1 MAGQSVNFAL
11 GMTSSNGSYALSGQT
26 ALFPIGMVAVY
37 GSYSLSGQVIT
48 FLAPFAGTPI
58 LLHAYFFDATLR
70 APQLSKR
77 SVALVFGTINIVDEL
92 GNQLVDEQGNILV
105 ATVDNW
111 QSYLLHAL
119 PDDFTLTAE
128 QL

>member
-1 MAGQSVNFAL
+1 MAGQAVAFQIN
-11 GMTSSNGSYALSGQT
+11 MVSSNGSYVLSGQSV
-26 ALFPIGMVAVY
+26 LFPIGMVSVY
-37 GSYSLSGQVIT
+37 GSYTLNGQVVN
-48 FLAPFAGTPI
+48 FLAPFQGTPI

-70 APQLSKR
+70 APQLAKR
-77 SVALVFGTINIVDEL
+77 SVALVFGTVSLADEQ

-128 QL
+128 